1 MNSKFVLSILA
12 GSMLALTGCGSSPR
26 KLIVGRWEAEQSGV
40 KISAEFKQDGKAT
53 LVMFG
58 QPLQGTY
65 KLNGSD
71 QLEWNVNGRTTKG
84 KIKVTG
90 KSLEV
95 TNDEGATI
103 VYKRA

>member
-1 MNSKFVLSILA
+1 
-12 GSMLALTGCGSSPR
+12 
-26 KLIVGRWEAEQSGV
+26 
-40 KISAEFKQDGKAT
+40 
-53 LVMFG
+53 MFG